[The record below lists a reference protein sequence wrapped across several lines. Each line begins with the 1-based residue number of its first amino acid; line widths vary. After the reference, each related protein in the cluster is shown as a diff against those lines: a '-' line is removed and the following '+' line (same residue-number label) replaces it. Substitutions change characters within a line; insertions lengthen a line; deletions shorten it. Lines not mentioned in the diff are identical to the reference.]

1 MLGWYHMQT
10 AFQSTAAEDQYLH
23 YTKSATYYMDAAK
36 CFPEDD
42 EQHCTFL
49 KIALEAYTFR
59 GTPVKQV
66 LALCKRIRL
75 AIPKMKAI
83 WEASS
88 FSQGGGDKLLQ
99 QALEMEMELQRK
111 ILGGQIN
118 PDSSVKLQ
126 R

>member
-1 MLGWYHMQT
+1 MQT
-10 AFQSTAAEDQYLH
+10 AFESTVAEDQYLH
-23 YTKSATYYMDAAK
+23 YTKSATYYVDAAK

-42 EQHCTFL
+42 EQHCIFL

-66 LALCKRIRL
+66 LALCTRIRL

-83 WEASS
+83 WEVSS
-88 FSQGGGDKLLQ
+88 FSQGGGNNLLQ
-99 QALEMEMELQRK
+99 QALEMEMDLQRK
-111 ILGGQIN
+111 IVEGQIE

-126 R
+126 RRSG